1 MQHHATGQSS
11 PPSMLPLAQRKRLKV
26 AVACVPCRHK
36 KIKCDGVRP
45 VCGSCEKIAGVKC
58 VYATAHVKTCIDH
71 EEQSFYKASR
81 NRGALDGS
89 RSVSTHNQT
98 LLDGSLEGASRRSFM
113 TRGGISPPLAIGSA
127 SRSPPAVSLGNS
139 ESEAHT
145 ADSMNGVTG
154 DPKYTRDIFGR
165 SSAGS
170 FMRQIQTA
178 INPRLDASPS
188 DPRGK
193 GAVARGDLP
202 GVQHAYS
209 GYETSTLLLLPPK
222 ALADSLMQVYW
233 DYDWT
238 LYPIIDRGQVEE
250 TYESLWTFRDTMD
263 FPLLTMSI
271 INLCFALG
279 SHYGPSIPPK
289 ERRDTGDS
297 FFSRAE
303 CLYNKAQDAPS
314 CERVQC
320 LLLFGV
326 YLQSTKNVFQ
336 CWMTVGEA
344 IRMAQSLGMHLAEPE
359 FSSQSVS
366 HREYRRRTWHGCVW
380 LDRVLSAT
388 FGRPGMIPKWLFS
401 LVPLPSMIDDEF
413 FEAQTEGSERRPDGQ
428 PCIMAFL
435 RKAIELYRILDD
447 VLVELYLTCSPREEG
462 IESKLP
468 HILEIDSRVQ
478 SWSKSLPSHLQ
489 MQTAATGNT
498 IVDRQATVLRIH
510 LLHVRILL
518 FRPTLVHYC
527 SRGVPSYTE
536 KPNVS
541 TDPSLSEMMLLQC
554 PRMCFRFAHELI
566 DIFNCNLDPQ
576 TLKGPLP
583 VWWYSVFYVY
593 TAATTILVER
603 FLEKRESA
611 AIGESAAS
619 QTWHAAINVLK
630 SYGALSD
637 CARRCV
643 AALEVLYNNLSLD
656 NHENGTTSDPRDA
669 APDRDSL
676 LGLFNHLNQP
686 EEMNGPGLLPLSFD
700 DLIWLDSILETSY

>member
-1 MQHHATGQSS
+1 MQHHVTGQFSA
-11 PPSMLPLAQRKRLKV
+11 PSMLPPAQRKRLKV
-26 AVACVPCRHK
+26 AVACMPCRHK

-45 VCGSCEKIAGVKC
+45 DCGSCKRIAGVKC
-58 VYATAHVKTCIDH
+58 VYATGHVETSIDH
-71 EEQSFYKASR
+71 KEQLFHRASG
-81 NRGALDGS
+81 NRDALDGS
-89 RSVSTHNQT
+89 RTVSTHNQT
-98 LLDGSLEGASRRSFM
+98 LLNGSSEGSGQHSCMA
-113 TRGGISPPLAIGSA
+113 GGGGVPLTVLSA
-127 SRSPPAVSLGNS
+127 SRLPPAVNQGNF

-178 INPRLDASPS
+178 INPRPDASSS
-188 DPRGK
+188 DPPEK
-193 GAVARGDLP
+193 GAVTRGDSP
-202 GVQHAYS
+202 GVQPVYS
-209 GYETSTLLLLPPK
+209 SYETSTLLLLPPK

-250 TYESLWTFRDTMD
+250 TYESLWTSRDTMS
-263 FPLLTMSI
+263 FPLLRMSI

-279 SHYGPSIPPK
+279 CHYGPSVPPK

-303 CLYNKAQDAPS
+303 CLYNKAKDAPS
-314 CERVQC
+314 SERVQC

-344 IRMAQSLGMHLAEPE
+344 IRMAQSLGMHLPEPE

-366 HREYRRRTWHGCVW
+366 HREYRRRIWHGCVW

-388 FGRPGMIPKWLFS
+388 FGRPGMIPNWLFS
-401 LVPLPSMIDDEF
+401 SVPLPSMIDDEF

-435 RKAIELYRILDD
+435 GKAIELYRILDD

-468 HILEIDSRVQ
+468 HILEIDSRIQ
-478 SWSKSLPSHLQ
+478 SWSKSLPGHLQ
-489 MQTAATGNT
+489 IHTAATGNT
-498 IVDRQATVLRIH
+498 ILDRQATVLRIH
-510 LLHVRILL
+510 SLHVRILL
-518 FRPTLVHYC
+518 FRPTLVRYC
-527 SRGVPSYTE
+527 SRGAPSYTE

-541 TDPSLSEMMLLQC
+541 ADPSLSEVMLFQC

-566 DIFNCNLDPQ
+566 DIFNRNLDPQ
-576 TLKGPLP
+576 TLNGPLP

-603 FLEKRESA
+603 FLETRDSA
-611 AIGESAAS
+611 ENGESAAS
-619 QTWHAAINVLK
+619 QTWHAAINVLR

-656 NHENGTTSDPRDA
+656 NGENGTTSHPRDA
-669 APDRDSL
+669 ASDRDSL
-676 LGLFNHLNQP
+676 LGLFNQLNQP

-700 DLIWLDSILETSY
+700 DLIWLDSILESSY